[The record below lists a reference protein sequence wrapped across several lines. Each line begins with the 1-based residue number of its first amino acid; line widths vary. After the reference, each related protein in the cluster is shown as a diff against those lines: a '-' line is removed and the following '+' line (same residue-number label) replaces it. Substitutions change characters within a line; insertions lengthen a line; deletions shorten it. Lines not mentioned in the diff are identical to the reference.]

1 MLVEAELDVTLDE
14 VGVGYVDHYGVVVEL
29 GVPGGRGWG
38 RGGEG
43 LEIDVKAR

>member
-1 MLVEAELDVTLDE
+1 MTLDE

-29 GVPGGRGWG
+29 GVPGRGWG